1 MWRRR
6 SQWALR
12 SLKKTWPGKQRA
24 INGVILFH
32 PSFIC
37 SMTSAADVGFGRL
50 GVELRWRSRGR
61 AQDRGSLKT
70 QWKSEPGRWAAA
82 TRLRIS
88 SRKQMGGLLKSGLWT
103 HQVVYMKT
111 CAPLCKVQGA
121 GNVLKIEL
129 FFIFSAR
136 ICWLIMSRDSLL
148 LSSSVSLPL
157 MLCEAFQLVALITS
171 QHIRLM
177 QHSHDWKEKK
187 EKRNGSWNCITAARR
202 RSLHYQCLYKTG
214 GEKDRTHVWQALIN
228 SLKWGEQ
235 TLSIRLSARIFWW
248 EKRSCC
254 GSDSWFHPPCVGEK
268 NALSACFSTRV
279 TENLEKWG
287 GKARKW
293 GALFDKEALF
303 LSNEE
308 KKWERSV
315 KQWWYSKEED
325 EGGKMRKRRK
335 VFH

>member
-1 MWRRR
+1 MNLAALHQWRSVLGAFVLNSIISLSAVLHSGTTQSIGHLVQLSLVGYPVDRLPCSCLLMWRRR

-70 QWKSEPGRWAAA
+70 QWKSEPARWAAA

-202 RSLHYQCLYKTG
+202 RSLHYQYVFIRR
-214 GEKDRTHVWQALIN
+214 GEKKTERMFDRHWLI
-228 SLKWGEQ
+228 L
-235 TLSIRLSARIFWW
+235 
-248 EKRSCC
+248 
-254 GSDSWFHPPCVGEK
+254 
-268 NALSACFSTRV
+268 
-279 TENLEKWG
+279 
-287 GKARKW
+287 
-293 GALFDKEALF
+293 
-303 LSNEE
+303 
-308 KKWERSV
+308 
-315 KQWWYSKEED
+315 
-325 EGGKMRKRRK
+325 
-335 VFH
+335 